1 MKRVF
6 VPEKTDPK
14 DLHQLLLGAVAPRP
28 IAFVSSYGEN
38 GIANLAPYSYFV
50 AISSNPPIVAFSVSR
65 KKGDAPDKDSLL
77 NAKVKQELVINT
89 VHYGIAQQM
98 VLTSIAFDRGIDE
111 FKKSGLTSVPA
122 LKVDAPMV
130 EESYINLECRVREI
144 KNFGNHPG
152 AGNLVICDVVHIHI
166 NRNILGEGDRID
178 PFKAD
183 ILGRLGRAFY
193 TRVTPESIEKIYQ
206 NTQDEIIGF
215 DALPNKIRSNSI
227 LSGNEI
233 AQMAKL
239 TLWPN
244 PAEIE
249 KWKKRKIKTPEEEAR
264 RLIKDGQAQD
274 ALALLMAAYTP

>member
-1 MKRVF
+1 MKREF
-6 VPEKTDPK
+6 VPKKMDPK
-14 DLHQLLLGAVAPRP
+14 DLHQILLGAVTPRP
-28 IAFVSSYGEN
+28 IAFVSSFN
-38 GIANLAPYSYFV
+38 DKGIANLAPYSYFV

-65 KKGDAPDKDSLL
+65 KKGDKPDKDSLF

-98 VLTSIAFDRGIDE
+98 VLTSIAFDREIDE
-111 FKKSGLTSVPA
+111 FKKSGLTPIPA

-130 EESYINLECRVREI
+130 AESHINLECRVREI
-144 KNFGNHPG
+144 KNFGSHPG

-166 NRNILGEGDRID
+166 NEAILGERDRID

-215 DALPNKIRSNSI
+215 DALPKEIKANSI
-227 LSGNEI
+227 LTGNEI
-233 AQMAKL
+233 AQVAKL
-239 TLWPN
+239 TEWPTEE
-244 PAEIE
+244 AIE
-249 KWKKRKIKTPEEEAR
+249 VWKNKPIQSPEDEAR
-264 RLIKDGQAQD
+264 RLIQNDQAMD
-274 ALALLMAAYTP
+274 ALALLMAAFAS